1 MYEHSS
7 TGPELPYHISTS
19 AMSTSP
25 DGKGVVLFA
34 GASYSGGNHQLDS
47 IIELKA
53 DDQGWIG
60 SWTTLTTKLQYLRM
74 RHIVIPV
81 LMDKDICG
89 LSGISDYN
97 LHKDCT

>member
-1 MYEHSS
+1 MCIRDSSS

-34 GASYSGGNHQLDS
+34 GAAYSGGNHQLDS

-60 SWTTLTTKLQYLRM
+60 SWTTLETKLQYA
-74 RHIVIPV
+74 RHAHVVIPV
-81 LMDKDICG
+81 FMDIDICG
-89 LSGISDYN
+89 INGIFATTTC
-97 LHKDCT
+97 K